1 MCIGIPMQVVA
12 VEGARALCTVGDE
25 RQWIDIRLIDTPVAG
40 EWLLVF
46 LGAAR
51 EKISAERAT
60 QVAQA
65 LAALDAG
72 ARGDLAAIDTL
83 FADLVERTPQLPL
96 HLQTQTGPS
105 GGTLNGGTLNGRTKE
120 DNGR

>member
-1 MCIGIPMQVVA
+1 MCIGIPMQVAA
-12 VEGARALCTVGDE
+12 VEGARAFCTVGDE
-25 RQWIDIRLIDTPVAG
+25 QHWIDIRLIDTPSAG

-51 EKISAERAT
+51 EKISAERAV

-72 ARGDLAAIDTL
+72 ARGDSAAIDAL
-83 FADLVERTPQLPL
+83 FADLVERTPQLPP
-96 HLQTQTGPS
+96 HLQS
-105 GGTLNGGTLNGRTKE
+105 GLNGRLKE